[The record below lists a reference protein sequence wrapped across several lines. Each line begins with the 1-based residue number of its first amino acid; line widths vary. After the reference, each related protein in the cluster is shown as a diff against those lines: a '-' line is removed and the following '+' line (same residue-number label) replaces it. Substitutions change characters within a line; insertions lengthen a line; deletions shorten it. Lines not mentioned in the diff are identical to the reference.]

1 MRNINRKTVSIFE
14 TVMRVH
20 IYFNNEKNIFALVQI
35 NIVPESIPYPH
46 EKAEDKIN
54 SKPPKITSAIA
65 IK

>member
-1 MRNINRKTVSIFE
+1 
-14 TVMRVH
+14 MRVH